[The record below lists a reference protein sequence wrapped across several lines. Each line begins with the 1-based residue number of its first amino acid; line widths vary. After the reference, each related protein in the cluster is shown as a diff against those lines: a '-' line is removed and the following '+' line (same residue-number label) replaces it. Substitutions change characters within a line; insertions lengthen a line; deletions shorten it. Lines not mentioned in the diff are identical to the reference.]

1 MSSSL
6 SSRLRAQGYR
16 MTPQRQ
22 LVLDSVQALQHAT
35 PEEICADVRRTAPGV
50 NITTVYR
57 TLELLESLGLVT
69 HTHLGHGAPAYH
81 ATDGEEHVHLVCRLC
96 GEVVE
101 ALPTVI
107 DSVVRDLAEQRGFTV
122 DVGHFAIFGVCATC
136 RSQSED
142 ADALVP
148 VDGAMADEVDA

>member
-1 MSSSL
+1 MSVTVSSL
-6 SSRLRAQGYR
+6 SSRLRARGYR

-35 PEEICADVRRTAPGV
+35 PEEICVEVRCTAPGV

-81 ATDGEEHVHLVCRLC
+81 ATDGDEHVHLVCRDC
-96 GEVVE
+96 GEVSE
-101 ALPTVI
+101 APPTLI
-107 DSVVRDLAEQRGFTV
+107 DTVVRDLSEQRGFTV
-122 DVGHFAIFGVCATC
+122 DVGHFAIFGVCAAC
-136 RSQSED
+136 RTQRD
-142 ADALVP
+142 G
-148 VDGAMADEVDA
+148 VDG

>member
-1 MSSSL
+1 
-6 SSRLRAQGYR
+6 

-35 PEEICADVRRTAPGV
+35 PEEICTQVRSTAPGV

-81 ATDGEEHVHLVCRLC
+81 ATDGEEHVHLVCRDC
-96 GEVVE
+96 GEVTE
-101 ALPTVI
+101 APPKLI
-107 DSVVRDLAEQRGFTV
+107 DPVVQELADVRGFTV
-122 DVGHFAIFGVCATC
+122 DVGHFAIFGVCSTC
-136 RSQSED
+136 RAEREG
-142 ADALVP
+142 AD
-148 VDGAMADEVDA
+148 G